1 MLSVF
6 TFKKGILMMLDN
18 FKKLVPIALSQLVTG
33 PSLLSASD
41 YETRISQLEAKVND
55 VSMNTVVDTKGGRTA
70 NYHPKAYGEGFFVTG
85 DFLWWQEDQDGLE
98 YAVVTDVYTG
108 PESVYNHGRVKEIG
122 FEWGPGF
129 RVGLGYNLPWDGW
142 DLYANW
148 THFHKDSHSHVSAPS
163 DKNVS
168 PVWSAYLNTP
178 KNRASEASAHYGLT
192 YNILDLE
199 LGRNFFASH
208 SLSLRP
214 FIGIRG
220 AWIDQDVRYKYED
233 LEVVFPSQGKDLHNK
248 LNNDFNAGGFRAGF
262 NTTWHF
268 TRNWGIFGNIS
279 AALMYGE
286 FHVSQKIKGPLLSGL
301 IEELIDQKEEI
312 DLVRGNLE
320 LGAGLL
326 WEAYFSKGRYHL
338 ALTAAYEVLQWF
350 SQNQLIQFF
359 DMQSINSAGFV
370 NQKKDGDL
378 GLHGGT

>member
-1 MLSVF
+1 
-6 TFKKGILMMLDN
+6 MMLDN

-33 PSLLSASD
+33 ASLLSASD

-85 DFLWWQEDQDGLE
+85 DFLWWQAEQDGLE

-220 AWIDQDVRYKYED
+220 AWIDQDVRYEYEN
-233 LEVVFPSQGKDLHNK
+233 LQVVVPPKDEHNK
-248 LNNDFNAGGFRAGF
+248 LKNDFNAGGFRAGF

-268 TRNWGIFGNIS
+268 TRNWGIFGNI
-279 AALMYGE
+279 AASLMYGE
-286 FHVSQKIKGPLLSGL
+286 FHVAQKLHWPNAFGAI
-301 IEELIDQKEEI
+301 IDQKEEI

-350 SQNQLIQFF
+350 SQNQLLQFS
-359 DMQSINSAGFV
+359 DPTKLALSSNGTI

-378 GLHGGT
+378 GLHGGTLSARFDF